1 MPESSV
7 SVVLREPNL
16 KRRGDPPSVGGGMV
30 WLPCESGLEPGT
42 AIEVSWTGCIGLCTL
57 GSGDL
62 KSGCPGRRTPRAL
75 ERMVPT
81 KLDSAGETG
90 LFAAASSSSVGWWD
104 QPNGRCGVGGARNVF
119 PVVVYVFP
127 GVVDLWEL
135 NVPVLRRLIPSHS
148 YCGAPFSLTGARLSW
163 IFSSCIR
170 FNSSSSLFW
179 RIEDSLLTMAAVPLM
194 ASALGSVSDCGCSAM
209 VWI

>member
-1 MPESSV
+1 
-7 SVVLREPNL
+7 
-16 KRRGDPPSVGGGMV
+16 
-30 WLPCESGLEPGT
+30 
-42 AIEVSWTGCIGLCTL
+42 
-57 GSGDL
+57 
-62 KSGCPGRRTPRAL
+62 
-75 ERMVPT
+75 MVPT

-104 QPNGRCGVGGARNVF
+104 QPNGRCGVGGARNAFPGVVYVF
-119 PVVVYVFP
+119 PGVVYVFP

-135 NVPVLRRLIPSHS
+135 KVPVLRRLIPSHS

-163 IFSSCIR
+163 SFSSCIR
-170 FNSSSSLFW
+170 FSSSSSIFW